1 MHINIT
7 LMILT
12 LLTGLLPV
20 HAGGA
25 PLTGDP
31 VVIIAAVVVLSVV
44 AMVVLSVLS
53 KRGGGRGGKRR

>member
-1 MHINIT
+1 MNGNVT
-7 LMILT
+7 LTILT

-31 VVIIAAVVVLSVV
+31 VMIIAAAAVVSVI
-44 AMVVLSVLS
+44 AMIVLSVLS
-53 KRGGGRGGKRR
+53 KRGGGRGGRRR

>member
-1 MHINIT
+1 MSVNVT

-20 HAGGA
+20 HAAGA

-31 VVIIAAVVVLSVV
+31 VMIIAAVVVLSVA
-44 AMVVLSVLS
+44 AMIVLSVLS
-53 KRGGGRGGKRR
+53 KRGGGRGGRRR